1 MLVEPKAKEVSR
13 ATVMEVS
20 EPALNLFSAVPDSAE
35 MRRVAAWLDGRFK
48 TAKKVMTSETVT
60 ITPAMAEYIL
70 KRCNAGNRPLR
81 KSKIE
86 QYAKAMKEGLFLLT
100 SQGISFGP
108 DGTLNNG
115 QHRLH
120 GIVRSGMPIRMYA
133 TFGESKDAF
142 HVIDTGGVRGAADSL
157 HVAGF
162 KNVNVLAAAARLL
175 KLIEDS
181 ASGGAYS
188 NKQVIDFVE
197 SHPRLPDAATAA
209 WTVYNKF
216 RCSIAAP
223 TVASYFIMTRSKRP
237 ELLPSFTGSLV
248 DGSNLGKGSALLKFR
263 EGLMQKK
270 LDTKAR
276 DSYTRGASVA
286 ASMIITWNSWAYD
299 RPVRSVLWDHTTPFP
314 TVG

>member
-13 ATVMEVS
+13 AAVSEVS

-100 SQGISFGP
+100 SQGISFDP

-120 GIVRSGMPIRMYA
+120 GIVRSGMPIRMYV

-157 HVAGF
+157 YVAGH
-162 KNVNVLAAAARLL
+162 KNVNVLASSARLL
-175 KLIEDS
+175 KIIEDRATKGS
-181 ASGGAYS
+181 YS
-188 NKQVIDFVE
+188 NKQMIEFVE
-197 SHPRLPDAATAA
+197 SHAGLPHAVTAA
-209 WTVYNKF
+209 WPVYNKF

-223 TVASYFIMTRSKRP
+223 TVACYFIITKSRRP
-237 ELLPSFTGSLV
+237 ELLASFTSSLV
-248 DGSNLGKGSALLKFR
+248 DGTNLAKGSALLKFR

-270 LDTKAR
+270 LDTKCR
-276 DSYTRGASVA
+276 DSFTRGASVA
-286 ASMIITWNSWAYD
+286 ASMIIAWNSWAYD
-299 RPVRSVLWDHTTPFP
+299 RPIRSVLWDHNTPFP